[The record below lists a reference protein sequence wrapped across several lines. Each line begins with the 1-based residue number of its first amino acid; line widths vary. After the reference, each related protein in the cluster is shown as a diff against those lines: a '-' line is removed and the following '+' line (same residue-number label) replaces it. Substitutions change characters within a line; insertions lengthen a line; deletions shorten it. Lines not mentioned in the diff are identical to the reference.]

1 MQLRSGIIQ
10 YSEDKLK
17 QLPSYTVKLITEF
30 FRIRSTDLRPETM
43 PRGPRRTRL
52 VAQLSP
58 LRADPAE
65 RRHTSASANL
75 QPSCRPRTPTADN
88 VKLETAPPPTADFSD
103 PGASRARGA
112 ESPLLQANNST
123 PLPRIQRRLHRPK
136 SPLRKYSPTYQV
148 YTLNFVSGIIG
159 TYRVNSYYTAP
170 TTLLAAC
177 HSPACIGELHT
188 ALLSAY
194 TFAGIAMASSNSVT
208 WPDNT

>member
-112 ESPLLQANNST
+112 ESPSFRPTIPHRYHESNAVYIGPN
-123 PLPRIQRRLHRPK
+123 RLYA
-136 SPLRKYSPTYQV
+136 SIAQPTRYI
-148 YTLNFVSGIIG
+148 L
-159 TYRVNSYYTAP
+159 
-170 TTLLAAC
+170 
-177 HSPACIGELHT
+177 
-188 ALLSAY
+188 
-194 TFAGIAMASSNSVT
+194 
-208 WPDNT
+208 